1 MRVSRLIVLS
11 TLLSLPAMA
20 QNSAAFAPSWL
31 PGNAPVPVETKG
43 PRLLNESLMV
53 AGAGLLLPMATYVAV
68 TQSGKSFSA
77 FFTGF
82 SAASL
87 LGWVAAPI
95 AVSWLHSQLGGK
107 GSWAR
112 ALIGSL
118 VGIAV
123 GALVGLPLATLP
135 NDGYHAGLGLLWA
148 LPATCTLVALEWG

>member
-11 TLLSLPAMA
+11 LFLSFPAMG
-20 QNSAAFAPSWL
+20 QHAAALTPGWL
-31 PGNAPVPVETKG
+31 PGNTPAAPETKG

-68 TQSGKSFSA
+68 TQSGQSFSA

-82 SAASL
+82 AAASL
-87 LGWVAAPI
+87 VGWVAAPW
-95 AVSWLHSQLGGK
+95 AVSWLHSHLGGQ
-107 GSWAR
+107 GRWQR
-112 ALIGSL
+112 ALFGSL
-118 VGIAV
+118 VGIAL

-135 NDGYHAGLGLLWA
+135 NAGYHAGLALLWA